1 MFQFQTQE
9 RTQTPTSLEIVF
21 HFIPKAPD
29 SLSSRNRLALLKM
42 PSCLLKVTNKNT
54 FLQTLRKFQPCKYP
68 FLKADN
74 FAVTRYR
81 NQNKSKVVFTFTLS
95 HFLQMFRCQSSKMLF
110 HQICQTIYCSTCG
123 RCYFLQLRIMSP
135 SISNRNL
142 QLKCYTDHVFKVL
155 LSKS

>member
-29 SLSSRNRLALLKM
+29 SLSSGNSLVLLKM
-42 PSCLLKVTNKNT
+42 PSCFLKYTIKNN
-54 FLQTLRKFQPCKYP
+54 FLQTLRKFKP

-74 FAVTRYR
+74 LPVTRYR